1 MEKSLIIPKKLQRGN
16 EIRVIAPSMSLSI
29 VSKKNQEYAND
40 FFEKYGF
47 RLSFGKYVEECDLF
61 KSASIASRIAD
72 LHDAFAD
79 PSVDAILAVI
89 GGSNATQLLN
99 QIDYDLIKANPK
111 ILCGYSDITALNT
124 AIYTKTKLVTY
135 SGAHYSTFA
144 MQKGL
149 DYTKDYFFKCLMR
162 TTPFEIIPSNKWS
175 DDAWYLDQENRTFY
189 KNDGPLILQPG
200 TAEGVIVGANI
211 AIFTNLKGTEYFPS
225 LKDKIIFL
233 EDDAIAGPASF
244 DEFDRMLHSLT
255 YHPEF
260 QYIKGLM
267 IGRFPK
273 IAKVTDEHLKKS
285 INCKSIPKEIPIIA
299 NLDFGHTTPIF
310 TFPIGGKAKIEQNKI
325 TITEH

>member
-1 MEKSLIIPKKLQRGN
+1 MIIPRKLQKGD
-16 EIRVIAPSMSLSI
+16 EIRVIAPSMSLGI
-29 VSKKNQEYAND
+29 VSKQNREYANG
-40 FFEKYGF
+40 FFEKLGF
-47 RLSFGKYVEECDLF
+47 RLSFGKHVEEHDLF
-61 KSASIASRIAD
+61 KSSSIASRITD
-72 LHDAFAD
+72 LHDAFTD

-149 DYTKDYFFKCLMR
+149 DYTKDYFFKCLME
-162 TTPFEIIPSNKWS
+162 TAPFDIAPSPEWS
-175 DDAWYLDQENRTFY
+175 DDAWYLDQKKRTFH
-189 KNDGPLILQPG
+189 KNDGPLILQSG
-200 TAEGVIVGANI
+200 TAEGTIVGANI

-225 LKDKIIFL
+225 LKDKIVFL
-233 EDDAIAGPASF
+233 EDDAISGPASF
-244 DEFDRMLHSLT
+244 DEFDRMLHSLS

-260 QYIKGLM
+260 QDIKGFL
-267 IGRFPK
+267 IGRFPS
-273 IAKVTDEHLKKS
+273 IAKVTEEHLKASLARKT
-285 INCKSIPKEIPIIA
+285 IPKGIPVIA

-310 TFPIGGKAKIEQNKI
+310 TFPIGGKAKIEYNKI
-325 TITEH
+325 TIEEH